1 MRMTENLCQIIL
13 HKTSEGTFVYSVME
27 SVSDEFLAQLMD
39 MGFEREHILACQMS
53 LTASGTPITIQSVAE
68 WYVNIRNV

>member
-1 MRMTENLCQIIL
+1 MFSRETLCQIIL
-13 HKTSEGTFVYSVME
+13 HKTLEGTFVYSVME
-27 SVSDEFLAQLMD
+27 SVSDEFQLMD

-68 WYVNIRNV
+68 WYVNIRNM